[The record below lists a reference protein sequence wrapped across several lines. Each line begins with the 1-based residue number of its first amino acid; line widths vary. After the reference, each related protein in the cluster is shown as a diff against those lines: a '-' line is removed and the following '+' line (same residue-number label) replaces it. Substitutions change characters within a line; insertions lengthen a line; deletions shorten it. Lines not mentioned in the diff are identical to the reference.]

1 MPARPAA
8 KSSQRTPRLSPET
21 RREQLLDA
29 TNAVL
34 SDTGFG
40 NVTVEAIAQAAGV
53 TRPVIY
59 DTFGDLES
67 LLLALID
74 RADHRVTGKLVEIL
88 GDGVPVDPNPDHFL
102 TGTFAAFLAAVRED
116 PNSWRLVLMP
126 PPGNSRELNFR
137 LQRARGELAGRL
149 RALLDW
155 GIAVRGGPRGLDH
168 ELLARM
174 LVAVGED
181 AARLMLAHP
190 RRFNPE
196 RLADAT
202 VDLLAVFPPGTQSA
216 SVSVPPERP
225 EITPPPRLE
234 EIIASE
240 TPAEPRRR
248 VPQAERREQLL
259 DVALTLVAEDGFAA
273 LSMEAIARRAGVNR
287 VVIYR
292 SFANLGVLITALM
305 HREDQNVRGTLA
317 GLIPQ
322 DPSGYEP
329 DVVLYDA
336 IHHLLAAVCDRPL
349 TWRLALLRPESAP
362 RLLQKIVNRRR
373 TALAKRMEPLVA
385 FSIYGSD
392 AHPPADQ
399 IEAIARML
407 LTIGEETGR
416 LALTEPD
423 AFPPS
428 RLLHSIWRFLEVIIT
443 PGTPLPGRDGPAA

>member
-1 MPARPAA
+1 VPARPA

-34 SDTGFG
+34 VDTGFG
-40 NVTVEAIAQAAGV
+40 DVTVEAIAQAAGV

-74 RADHRVTGKLVEIL
+74 RADHRVTGKLNEIL
-88 GDGVPVDPNPDHFL
+88 GDGVPTDPNPDHFL
-102 TGTFAAFLAAVRED
+102 IGTFAAFLAAVRED
-116 PNSWRLVLMP
+116 PSSWRLVLMP
-126 PPGNSRELNFR
+126 PPGNSQELNFR

-149 RALLDW
+149 RVLLDW
-155 GIAVRGGPRGLDH
+155 GITVRGGPRGLDH
-168 ELLARM
+168 ELTARL

-196 RLADAT
+196 RLAIST
-202 VDLLAVFPPGTQSA
+202 VDLLAVFPAEADSL
-216 SVSVPPERP
+216 SVSPPPERP
-225 EITPPPRLE
+225 EIDPPPRLE
-234 EIIASE
+234 QIL
-240 TPAEPRRR
+240 AEQPPPDPRRR
-248 VPQAERREQLL
+248 VPQTERREQLL
-259 DVALTLVAEDGFAA
+259 DVALALVAEDGFAA

-305 HREDQNVRGTLA
+305 HREDTRVRATLA

-322 DPSGYEP
+322 NPTGHAP

-336 IHHLLAAVCDRPL
+336 IHHLLAAVCAQPL

-362 RLLQKIVNRRR
+362 RLLQRIVNRRR
-373 TALAKRMEPLVA
+373 SALAKRLEPLVA
-385 FSIYGSD
+385 YVFYDID
-392 AHPPADQ
+392 PNPPADQ
-399 IEAIARML
+399 VEAIARML

-423 AFPPS
+423 AFPPA
-428 RLLHSIWRFLEVIIT
+428 RLLRSIWRFLEVITT
-443 PGTPLPGRDGPAA
+443 PDGPLPQPDGAPG

>member
-1 MPARPAA
+1 MPARPA
-8 KSSQRTPRLSPET
+8 KSAQRTPRLSPET

-34 SDTGFG
+34 VDTGFG
-40 NVTVEAIAQAAGV
+40 DVTVEAIAQAAGV

-74 RADHRVTGKLVEIL
+74 RADHRVTGKLNEIL
-88 GDGVPVDPNPDHFL
+88 GDGVPSDPDPDHFL
-102 TGTFAAFLAAVRED
+102 IGTFAAFLAAVRED
-116 PNSWRLVLMP
+116 PSSWRLVLMP
-126 PPGNSRELNFR
+126 PRGSSRELNFR

-168 ELLARM
+168 ELTARL

-181 AARLMLAHP
+181 AARLTLAHP

-196 RLADAT
+196 RLAVAT
-202 VDLLAVFPPGTQSA
+202 VDLLAVFPAENNPL
-216 SVSVPPERP
+216 SVNDPPDRP
-225 EITPPPRLE
+225 EIAPPPRLE
-234 EIIASE
+234 EILAHQ
-240 TPAEPRRR
+240 PPPDPRRR

-305 HREDQNVRGTLA
+305 HREDTRVRATLA

-322 DPSGYEP
+322 DPTGLPP

-336 IHHLLAAVCDRPL
+336 IHHLLAAVCSRPL

-362 RLLQKIVNRRR
+362 RLLQRIVNRRR
-373 TALAKRMEPLVA
+373 AALAKRMEPLVA
-385 FSIYGSD
+385 HVIYDVGTRP
-392 AHPPADQ
+392 PPADQ
-399 IEAIARML
+399 VEAIARML

-428 RLLHSIWRFLEVIIT
+428 RLLHSIWRFLEVITT
-443 PGTPLPGRDGPAA
+443 PDGPLPQDGQPA